1 MTDAKQEDIVKK
13 IMDEIYPEENDEFD
27 DADREDI
34 LLNILDQLYAEAYME
49 RDETEEKPQFKYIDP
64 KLLCPHCKKNQSLA
78 DIEASY
84 EMIESKNADDLKQI
98 REKVVADIEDEY
110 EKKIKKIDNKI
121 EKLQQVDEED
131 PDAKVDEEA
140 IAELEEDKAQV
151 IAESEEKFDGKVY
164 KELKK
169 RTKDFVKQYL
179 QNLVQEPILP
189 QAGYHPPRGL

>member
-1 MTDAKQEDIVKK
+1 
-13 IMDEIYPEENDEFD
+13 MDEIYPEENDEFD

-179 QNLVQEPILP
+179 QNLVQEPILLA
-189 QAGYHPPRGL
+189 AGYHPPRGL